1 MSSRVR
7 IIVGAVLGVV
17 GIVMIAAF
25 VGGGRIA
32 KARLEEKLSTRLGRR
47 VTVERV
53 VVRWGRAAIRGLTVE
68 GGGDGLPAL
77 VRVPR
82 ISARFKMAPLLAGRL
97 EVSEVVVERPQI
109 SVLHAPGDDNL
120 SGVLEAARK
129 RRDGEA
135 ASGGGSRRVRVGKVR
150 IVGGEVVAWD
160 AALGEARVGSID
172 GEVQLDGPGEI
183 RLTKLSLVPHAGRA
197 AGAAEAEKV
206 VVKLAMREGK
216 LDGVPTVEITA
227 GSATPARGMVLSGIF
242 GTIGPDAA
250 GTDRA
255 RVDVRGS
262 YGGATTELWNMTGW
276 IDPRA
281 RKGDVKVRAARF
293 RLSQLESVLDRADAV
308 VRVMNA
314 REAEVD
320 GKLDLQVDGDVVRFS
335 GSGHL
340 AGLTLAHPGLAPVP
354 VSRLG
359 FDATLDGT
367 FDIPKR
373 RLEVTDLQLHRA
385 NVHATAT
392 LLIDKKERVYGATLK
407 VKPVPCQ
414 AVLAAIPP
422 ELVPHLQGF
431 KLQGTFSTDLAV
443 KVQWVTPEVAAAR
456 EKDKDSRSEARGS
469 RGRSVRIEG
478 KEILDAAAQA
488 AQRQAQRL
496 AQAAVSIGAELV
508 PMVDLGGR
516 VGIEGC
522 KAVEA
527 PPAVDATR
535 FLGTFEQ
542 TVQLEPG
549 KWRTFL
555 AGPENPDW
563 VPYGEISPHVIN
575 SIMTTEDN
583 NFFKHRGFIAAEFRS
598 ALQQNLLRGYFRLGA
613 SSITMQMVK
622 NVLLSREKTLSRK
635 LQELFLTW
643 YVEKHLG
650 KERILEI
657 YFNVI
662 EFGPA
667 VYGIGPAA
675 KHYFGKTAKE
685 LQPAEAAYFSSILPS
700 PKRRYVQYCH
710 ANGVV
715 DAKWD
720 AYLKRIL
727 KKNHERQRLTDAEF
741 ADAVAK
747 PLKFDRAQA
756 MPERECVAY
765 VKRVTTPPGQS
776 PEKSARK

>member
-1 MSSRVR
+1 MSSRAR
-7 IIVGAVLGVV
+7 ILIGAALGFVGVLLLV
-17 GIVMIAAF
+17 GFI
-25 VGGGRIA
+25 GGGRVV
-32 KARLEEKLSTRLGRR
+32 KSRLEERLSARLGRR
-47 VTVERV
+47 VSIERV
-53 VVRWGRAAIRGLTVE
+53 VIRWGRVAVRGLTVD
-68 GGGDGLPAL
+68 GGAEGLPAV

-82 ISARFKMAPLLAGRL
+82 ITARFGMLSVLAGRL
-97 EVSEVVVERPQI
+97 DVSEVVVERPQ
-109 SVLHAPGDDNL
+109 VALLRAPGEDNV
-120 SGVLEAARK
+120 SGLVEAL
-129 RRDGEA
+129 RRRPAGE
-135 ASGGGSRRVRVGKVR
+135 ASGGGGRKLRIGKVK
-150 IVGGEVVAWD
+150 IVGGAVAGWD
-160 AALGEARVGSID
+160 AAFGEARVGSID
-172 GEVQLDGPGEI
+172 GEVAFDGAGEI
-183 RLTKLSLVPHAGRA
+183 RLTGLSLTPHAGRA
-197 AGAAEAEKV
+197 AGAAEAERIL
-206 VVKLAMREGK
+206 VKLVMRDGK
-216 LDGVPTVEITA
+216 LDGLPTLEITA
-227 GSATPARGMVLSGIF
+227 GSATPVRGMALSGIF
-242 GTIGPDAA
+242 GTIGPDGA
-250 GTDRA
+250 GSTRA

-276 IDPRA
+276 VDPKE

-293 RLSQLESVLDRADAV
+293 RLSQLESVLSRADAV

-320 GKLDLQVDGDVVRFS
+320 GKLDLRVDGDVARFS

-359 FDATLDGT
+359 FDATVEGT

-373 RLEVTDLQLHRA
+373 RLEVTELALNRA

-392 LLIDKKERVYGATLK
+392 ILIDKKERVYGASLK

-422 ELVPHLQGF
+422 ELVPNLQGF
-431 KLQGTFSTDLAV
+431 KLQGTFSTDIAL
-443 KVQWVTPEVAAAR
+443 KVAWVTPEVAAAH
-456 EKDKDSRSEARGS
+456 EKDKEK
-469 RGRSVRIEG
+469 G

-488 AQRQAQRL
+488 AARQAQRM
-496 AQAAVSIGAELV
+496 AQAAIAIGADLV

-522 KAVEA
+522 KVVEA
-527 PPAVDATR
+527 PQPVDAAR
-535 FLGTFEQ
+535 FAGAFEQ

-549 KWRTFL
+549 KWRTFV
-555 AGPENPDW
+555 AGPDNPDW
-563 VPYGEISPHVIN
+563 VPYAEISPHLIN

-583 NFFKHRGFIAAEFRS
+583 NFFRHRGFIAAEFRS

-662 EFGPA
+662 EFGPGI
-667 VYGIGPAA
+667 YGIGPAA
-675 KHYFGKTAKE
+675 KHYFGVPAKDLKPE
-685 LQPAEAAYFSSILPS
+685 QAAFFSSILPS

-710 ANGVV
+710 ATGTL

-720 AYLKRIL
+720 AYVKRIV
-727 KKNHERQRLTDAEF
+727 KKNHERQRLSDGELAETLARPF
-741 ADAVAK
+741 
-747 PLKFDRAQA
+747 KFDRGQA
-756 MPERECVAY
+756 MPERDCVAY
-765 VKRVTTPPGQS
+765 VKRVTTPPGQPVV
-776 PEKSARK
+776 PEKSAKK

>member
-1 MSSRVR
+1 LSSRAR
-7 IIVGAVLGVV
+7 IIVGAVLGFVGIALLAGFVV
-17 GIVMIAAF
+17 G
-25 VGGGRIA
+25 GRVA
-32 KARLEEKLSTRLGRR
+32 KARLEERLSARFGRR
-47 VTVERV
+47 VSIERV
-53 VVRWGRAAIRGLTVE
+53 VVRWGRVAVRGLTVD
-68 GGGDGLPAL
+68 GGGEGLPAL

-82 ISARFKMAPLLAGRL
+82 ITARFRMAPLFAGRL

-109 SVLHAPGDDNL
+109 VVLRAPGEDNL
-120 SGVLEAARK
+120 SGLVEALRAR
-129 RRDGEA
+129 RAGE
-135 ASGGGSRRVRVGKVR
+135 GGGAAGARRVRVERVK
-150 IVGGEVVAWD
+150 IVGGAVAAWD
-160 AALGEARVGSID
+160 AALGEGRVGAID
-172 GEVQLDGPGEI
+172 GEVALDGGGEI
-183 RLTKLSLVPHAGRA
+183 RLTNLSLTPHAGRA
-197 AGAAEAEKV
+197 AGAAEAEKIV
-206 VVKLAMREGK
+206 VRLALREGK

-227 GSATPARGMVLSGIF
+227 ASATPVRGMVLSGIF

-250 GTDRA
+250 GSTRA

-276 IDPRA
+276 VDPKA
-281 RKGDVKVRAARF
+281 RRGDVKVRAARF

-308 VRVMNA
+308 VRVLNA

-320 GKLDLQVDGDVVRFS
+320 GKLDLRVDGDVVRFS

-359 FDATLDGT
+359 FDATMEGT
-367 FDIPKR
+367 FDVPKR

-385 NVHATAT
+385 SVHATAT
-392 LLIDKKERVYGATLK
+392 MLIDRKERVYAATLK

-431 KLQGTFSTDLAV
+431 KLQGTFSTDLGV
-443 KVQWVTPEVAAAR
+443 KVSWVTPEVAAAH
-456 EKDKDSRSEARGS
+456 EKDKEK
-469 RGRSVRIEG
+469 GR
-478 KEILDAAAQA
+478 EILDAAAQA
-488 AQRQAQRL
+488 AQRQAQRM
-496 AQAAVSIGAELV
+496 AQAAIAIGADLV

-522 KAVEA
+522 KVVEA
-527 PPAVDATR
+527 PPAVDAAR
-535 FLGTFEQ
+535 FAGPFEQ

-549 KWRTFL
+549 KWRTFI
-555 AGPENPDW
+555 AGPDNPDW
-563 VPYGEISPHVIN
+563 VPYAEISPHLIN

-583 NFFKHRGFIAAEFRS
+583 NFFRHRGFIAAEFRS

-662 EFGPA
+662 EFGPGI
-667 VYGIGPAA
+667 YGIGPAA
-675 KHYFGKTAKE
+675 KHYFGTTAKE
-685 LQPAEAAYFSSILPS
+685 LKPEQAAFFSSILPS

-710 ANGVV
+710 ANGTL

-720 AYLKRIL
+720 AYVKRII
-727 KKNHERQRLTDAEF
+727 KKNHERQRLSDEELAETLARPF
-741 ADAVAK
+741 
-747 PLKFDRAQA
+747 KFDRAQA
-756 MPERECVAY
+756 MPERDCVAY
-765 VKRVTTPPGQS
+765 VKRVTTPPAQ
-776 PEKSARK
+776 PVEKSAKK